1 MTEPDGTLFL
11 SGLQHLA
18 IKYGPLTEYLPAA
31 PCGSVIPEDMDKL
44 RAAGNG
50 IWKACNETKQV
61 IEAIVW
67 DAAKPEPTEHL
78 SLHIERIGATAEV
91 KNLVKII
98 HAEVRIRFTP
108 FPLGLFHV
116 Y

>member
-31 PCGSVIPEDMDKL
+31 PCGSVVPEDMDKL
-44 RAAGNG
+44 RVAGNG
-50 IWKACNETKQV
+50 IWKACNKTKQV

-67 DAAKPEPTEHL
+67 DASQSEPTEHL

-91 KNLVKII
+91 KSLVKII
-98 HAEVRIRFTP
+98 HAEVCIP
-108 FPLGLFHV
+108 FLPPIEFFYVH
-116 Y
+116 

>member
-31 PCGSVIPEDMDKL
+31 PCGMVIPEDMDKL
-44 RAAGNG
+44 RAVGKG
-50 IWKACNETKQV
+50 VWKACHETKQV

-67 DAAKPEPTEHL
+67 DAAQPEPRGHIPLHL
-78 SLHIERIGATAEV
+78 ERIGTTVEV
-91 KNLVKII
+91 KRLVEAI
-98 HAEVRIRFTP
+98 HAEVIRIIFY
-108 FPLGLFHV
+108 V
-116 Y
+116 